1 MVVLLAAGLVVSGC
15 TAVRDGWVQVWGTAP
30 EEPAVVSGSLGYT
43 LTRDIGVGYEPEVI
57 AVSPDGALIAV
68 AGRDSSFVDLL
79 NASTGARVARL
90 VGHRLPPIG
99 ALHFSGD
106 SRVLV
111 SAGGLPQPGLPE
123 PSVRVWDV
131 STGAAIDSIGG
142 AQTAAI
148 VSVAVSS
155 DAARVASASSD
166 SLKMWMLP
174 ASNGASGMWMDHTA
188 VICGMAASPDLRVV
202 ATGGH
207 DLRVLVRS
215 LATMDRFEA
224 LQGHEAAPC
233 GLVLSNDGATLV
245 TWDFGSTHST
255 IRLWDTVRFAPRGQV
270 DVRGRVF
277 HVFFDGSRPIAV
289 ARGSVTAPG
298 TPPAGNAATDRLSF
312 ISLGDATVLGE
323 ITSSP
328 KVVATS
334 NNGEVFVVAAWDG
347 RISVFRRGG
356 AR

>member
-1 MVVLLAAGLVVSGC
+1 
-15 TAVRDGWVQVWGTAP
+15 
-30 EEPAVVSGSLGYT
+30 VSGSLGYT
-43 LTRDIGVGYEPEVI
+43 LVRDIGVGYEPEVI

-68 AGRDSSFVDLL
+68 AGRDSSFVDVL
-79 NASTGARVARL
+79 NAATGDRVSRL

-99 ALHFSGD
+99 ALQFSGD
-106 SRVLV
+106 GRVLA

-123 PSVRVWDV
+123 PSVRTWDV
-131 STGAAIDSIGG
+131 STGRGIDAITG
-142 AQTAAI
+142 AQTASI

-174 ASNGASGMWMDHTA
+174 ASNGATGMWTDHTA
-188 VICGMAASPDLRVV
+188 VICGMAASPDLKIV

-215 LATMDRFEA
+215 LGAMDSFET

-233 GLVLSNDGATLV
+233 GLQFSGDGTTLV

-270 DVRGRVF
+270 DIRGRVF

-289 ARGSVTAPG
+289 VRGVVSTPG
-298 TPPAGNAATDRLSF
+298 TTPSGNAATDRLSF
-312 ISLGDATVLGE
+312 VSLTDATVLGE
-323 ITSSP
+323 VSSSP
-328 KVVATS
+328 KVVAASKDGQT
-334 NNGEVFVVAAWDG
+334 FVSAAWDG
-347 RISVFRRGG
+347 RISIFRRGG